1 MKGWM
6 NEKRTTSPQTHEG
19 TLPPRGITH
28 LLAGEEQTDRW
39 KGGRP
44 KNSIGGRSSFPNERH
59 TGHGKTK
66 KFLKIKPKE
75 GFREWWGSQGFINA
89 RLRVILPPAIQ
100 ALG

>member
-6 NEKRTTSPQTHEG
+6 NAKRTTSPQTHEG
-19 TLPPRGITH
+19 TIPPRGITH

-75 GFREWWGSQGFINA
+75 GFGEWWGSQGFINA

>member
-19 TLPPRGITH
+19 TIPPRGLTH